1 METITRRQRKD
12 VTLLGTFVEVYCT
25 GKHPTAERTTHGLAA
40 ELGSWQLCS
49 DCAEFLDYAVAKRLH
64 CPLEAKKPICKHCSI
79 HCYDKVHRAKVQKV
93 MAYAGRKMLMRGRL
107 DYLWHY
113 FF

>member
-12 VTLLGTFVEVYCT
+12 VTLLGTFVHVYCT
-25 GKHPTAERTTHGLAA
+25 GTHPDTVRTACTLHD
-40 ELGSWQLCS
+40 ELGSWQLCP
-49 DCAEFLDYAVAKRLH
+49 DCAAFLEYAVGRRLG
-64 CPLEAKKPICKHCSI
+64 CPLEAKKPICKHCPI
-79 HCYDKVHRAKVQKV
+79 HCYDKARRAKVQEI
-93 MAYAGRKMLMRGRL
+93 MAYSGRKLMMRGRL